1 MTSYLHKNELA
12 HNVFFT
18 RGQRL
23 SERSNSDTKD
33 TIRIFIWVRKPSTGT
48 IPIATAW
55 TDSDLRILRNRSK
68 YFSGNK
74 AVTRTL
80 LGGGGGIY
88 IFMFCPTCFF
98 SNQIQTHQFEK
109 KFV

>member
-68 YFSGNK
+68 HFSGNR

-80 LGGGGGIY
+80 FGGGGGYLY
-88 IFMFCPTCFF
+88 IHVLPDVFLFK
-98 SNQIQTHQFEK
+98 SNLNPSI
-109 KFV
+109 